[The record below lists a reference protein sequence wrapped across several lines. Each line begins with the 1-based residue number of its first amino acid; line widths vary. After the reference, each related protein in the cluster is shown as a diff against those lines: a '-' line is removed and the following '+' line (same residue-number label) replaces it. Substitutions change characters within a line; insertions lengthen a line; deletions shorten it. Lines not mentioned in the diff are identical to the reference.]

1 MSQFNDREAY
11 AVSHLGWGLQR
22 KAHWTSLGMYDKRQ
36 LAATEAR
43 SAYGNFMFSTGPN
56 LEGGGT
62 RNTPC
67 HLDIPM
73 QGCSVYLDGAPMVT
87 RGEVVPSDQRS

>member
-1 MSQFNDREAY
+1 MEKFADPEGY
-11 AVSHLGWGLQR
+11 AVSHLGWGLQH
-22 KAHWTSLGMYDKRQ
+22 KAHWTNLGMYDKRQ
-36 LAATEAR
+36 FAATEAR

-56 LEGGGT
+56 LEGGGK

-73 QGCSVYLDGAPMVT
+73 QGCSVSLDGEAMVT
-87 RGEVVPSDQRS
+87 GDNVIPADQQT